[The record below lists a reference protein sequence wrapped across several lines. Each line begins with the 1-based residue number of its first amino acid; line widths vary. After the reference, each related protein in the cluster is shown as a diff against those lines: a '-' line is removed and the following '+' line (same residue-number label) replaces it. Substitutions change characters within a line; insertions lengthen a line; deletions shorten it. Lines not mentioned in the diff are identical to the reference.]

1 MVHECLVPELFMS
14 NSGVRNMILGRREL
28 LSLVASLM
36 ALMALGI
43 DILLPAFDDIRVA
56 FGLAEDSSAPGQL
69 ITVYFIGLA
78 VAQLFFG
85 PLSDWYG
92 RKPVIYVGVTIY
104 IIGCIGSAIAPNF
117 VTLLLFRFVWGVGA
131 AGTRV
136 VAVAVIRDC
145 YEGSQMAKALSEVMA
160 FFVLVPIIA
169 PAFGAGL
176 IAIFPWKSIFWFC
189 ALAAV
194 ALCMW
199 SLRLPETLAPEHKTR
214 FNWASTKAG
223 YRRVLRTRLTASYTL
238 ASIFLQAVFVMYL
251 SSSERIIG
259 DILGRG
265 DQFPIIFGVVAT
277 MFGISALLNG
287 KFVVVVGIKK
297 LLFFSSSTLVSFS
310 CILLVVTL
318 VEGGNPGFWVFIP
331 LLAIV
336 LSTFM
341 FIMPNLNSA
350 ALFPMGDIAGT
361 AGAFTSAIRMSIG
374 AAIGGVL
381 NALIDESLTP
391 FAVGIV
397 AMAVLASISLSLGG
411 DPEPDV
417 NYLES

>member
-1 MVHECLVPELFMS
+1 MS
-14 NSGVRNMILGRREL
+14 NGDFRNMSLGRREL

-92 RKPVIYVGVTIY
+92 RKPVIYAGVAIY
-104 IIGCIGSAIAPNF
+104 IIGSIGSAIAPNF

-145 YEGSQMAKALSEVMA
+145 YEGSQMAKAMSEVMA
-160 FFVLVPIIA
+160 VFVLVPIIA
-169 PAFGAGL
+169 PTFGAGL

-223 YRRVLRTRLTASYTL
+223 YGRVLRTRLTAFYTL

>member
-1 MVHECLVPELFMS
+1 MS
-14 NSGVRNMILGRREL
+14 NGDVRNMSLGRREL
-28 LSLVASLM
+28 LALVAALM

-69 ITVYFIGLA
+69 ITVYFVGLA

-85 PLSDWYG
+85 PLSDWFG
-92 RKPVIYVGVTIY
+92 RKPVIYAGITIY
-104 IIGCIGSAIAPNF
+104 VIGSLGAAIAPNF
-117 VTLLLFRFVWGVGA
+117 VTLLLFRFIWGVGA

-145 YEGSQMAKALSEVMA
+145 YEGSQMAKAMSEVMA
-160 FFVLVPIIA
+160 VFVLVPIIA
-169 PAFGAGL
+169 PTFGAGL
-176 IAIFPWKSIFWFC
+176 IAIFPWESIFWFC
-189 ALAAV
+189 AIAAV
-194 ALCMW
+194 ALCVW

-223 YRRVLRTRLTASYTL
+223 YGRVLRTRLTASYTL

-265 DQFPIIFGVVAT
+265 DQFPIIFGVVAI
-277 MFGISALLNG
+277 MFGITALLNG
-287 KFVVVVGIKK
+287 RFVVVLGIKK
-297 LLFFSSSTLVSFS
+297 LLFFSASALVFFSFV
-310 CILLVVTL
+310 LLVVTI

-391 FAVGIV
+391 FAVGV
-397 AMAVLASISLSLGG
+397 AAMAIFAFISMSFAG

-417 NYLES
+417 DYLDS

>member
-1 MVHECLVPELFMS
+1 MS
-14 NSGVRNMILGRREL
+14 NGDVRNMRLGRREL
-28 LSLVASLM
+28 LALVAALM

-56 FGLAEDSSAPGQL
+56 YGLAEDSSAPGQL
-69 ITVYFIGLA
+69 ITVYFVGLA

-85 PLSDWYG
+85 PLSDWFG
-92 RKPVIYVGVTIY
+92 RKPVIYAGITIY
-104 IIGCIGSAIAPNF
+104 VIGSLGAAIAPNF
-117 VTLLLFRFVWGVGA
+117 VTLLLFRFIWGVGA

-145 YEGSQMAKALSEVMA
+145 YEGSQMAKAMSEVMA
-160 FFVLVPIIA
+160 VFVLVPIIA
-169 PAFGAGL
+169 PTFGAGL
-176 IAIFPWKSIFWFC
+176 IAIFPWESIFWFC
-189 ALAAV
+189 AIAAV
-194 ALCMW
+194 ALCVW

-223 YRRVLRTRLTASYTL
+223 YGRVLRTRLTASYTL

-265 DQFPIIFGVVAT
+265 DQFPIIFGVVAI
-277 MFGISALLNG
+277 MFGITALLNG
-287 KFVVVVGIKK
+287 KFVVILGIKK
-297 LLFFSSSTLVSFS
+297 LLFFSASALVFFSFV
-310 CILLVVTL
+310 LLVVTI

-391 FAVGIV
+391 FAVGV
-397 AMAVLASISLSLGG
+397 AAMAIFAFISMSFAG

-417 NYLES
+417 DYLDS

>member
-1 MVHECLVPELFMS
+1 MS
-14 NSGVRNMILGRREL
+14 NGDVRNMRLGRREL
-28 LSLVASLM
+28 LALVAALM

-56 FGLAEDSSAPGQL
+56 YGLAEDSSAPGQL
-69 ITVYFIGLA
+69 ITVYFVGLA

-85 PLSDWYG
+85 PLSDWFG
-92 RKPVIYVGVTIY
+92 RKPVIYAGITIY
-104 IIGCIGSAIAPNF
+104 VIGSLGAAIAPNF
-117 VTLLLFRFVWGVGA
+117 VTLLLFRFIWGVGA

-145 YEGSQMAKALSEVMA
+145 YEGSQMAKAMSEVMA
-160 FFVLVPIIA
+160 VFVLVPIIA
-169 PAFGAGL
+169 PTFGAGL
-176 IAIFPWKSIFWFC
+176 IAIFPWESIFWFC
-189 ALAAV
+189 AIAAV
-194 ALCMW
+194 ALCVW

-223 YRRVLRTRLTASYTL
+223 YGRVLRTRLTASYTL

-265 DQFPIIFGVVAT
+265 DQFPIIFGVVAI
-277 MFGISALLNG
+277 MFGITALLNG
-287 KFVVVVGIKK
+287 RFVVVLGIKK
-297 LLFFSSSTLVSFS
+297 LLFFSASALVFFSFV
-310 CILLVVTL
+310 LLVVTI

-391 FAVGIV
+391 FAVGV
-397 AMAVLASISLSLGG
+397 AAMAIFAFISMSFAG

-417 NYLES
+417 DYLDS

>member
-1 MVHECLVPELFMS
+1 MS
-14 NSGVRNMILGRREL
+14 NGDVRNMSLGRREL
-28 LSLVASLM
+28 LALVAALM

-56 FGLAEDSSAPGQL
+56 YGLAEDSSAPGQL
-69 ITVYFIGLA
+69 ITVYFVGLA

-85 PLSDWYG
+85 PLSDWFG
-92 RKPVIYVGVTIY
+92 RKPVIYAGITIY
-104 IIGCIGSAIAPNF
+104 VIGSLGAAIAPNF
-117 VTLLLFRFVWGVGA
+117 VTLLLFRFIWGVGA

-145 YEGSQMAKALSEVMA
+145 YEGSQMAKAMSEVMA
-160 FFVLVPIIA
+160 VFVLVPIIA
-169 PAFGAGL
+169 PTFGAGL
-176 IAIFPWKSIFWFC
+176 IAIFPWESIFWFC
-189 ALAAV
+189 AIAAV
-194 ALCMW
+194 ALCVW

-223 YRRVLRTRLTASYTL
+223 YGRVLRTRLTASYTL

-265 DQFPIIFGVVAT
+265 DQFPIIFGVVAI
-277 MFGISALLNG
+277 MFGITALLNG
-287 KFVVVVGIKK
+287 RFVVVLGIKK
-297 LLFFSSSTLVSFS
+297 LLFFSASALVFFSFV
-310 CILLVVTL
+310 LLVVTI

-391 FAVGIV
+391 FAVGV
-397 AMAVLASISLSLGG
+397 AAMAIFAFISMSFAG

-417 NYLES
+417 DYLDS

>member
-1 MVHECLVPELFMS
+1 MLDS
-14 NSGVRNMILGRREL
+14 NTHNFTLGRREL
-28 LSLVASLM
+28 LSLIAALM

-56 FGLAEDSSAPGQL
+56 YGLSEDSSAPGQL

-85 PLSDWYG
+85 PMSDWFG
-92 RKPVIYVGVTIY
+92 RKPVIYAGISIY
-104 IIGCIGSAIAPNF
+104 VIGSLGSALAPNF
-117 VTLLLFRFVWGVGA
+117 VTLLIFRFIWGVGA

-145 YEGSQMAKALSEVMA
+145 YEGSQMAKAMSEVMA
-160 FFVLVPIIA
+160 VFVLVPILA
-169 PAFGAGL
+169 PTFGAGL
-176 IAIFPWKSIFWFC
+176 IALFPWESIFWFC
-189 ALAAV
+189 AIAALV
-194 ALCMW
+194 MSLW
-199 SLRLPETLAPEHKTR
+199 SVRLPETLKPEYKLQ
-214 FNWASTKAG
+214 FDWSSTKRG
-223 YRRVLRTRLTASYTL
+223 YVRVLRTRLTASYTA

-251 SSSERIIG
+251 SSSERIIS
-259 DILGRG
+259 DILDRG
-265 DQFPIIFGVVAT
+265 DQFPIIFGVVA
-277 MFGISALLNG
+277 I
-287 KFVVVVGIKK
+287 
-297 LLFFSSSTLVSFS
+297 
-310 CILLVVTL
+310 

-374 AAIGGVL
+374 AAIGGLL

-391 FAVGIV
+391 FAVGVV
-397 AMAVLASISLSLGG
+397 AMAVLAFISMRFAG

>member
-1 MVHECLVPELFMS
+1 MLDS
-14 NSGVRNMILGRREL
+14 NTHNFILGRREL
-28 LSLVASLM
+28 LSLIAALM

-56 FGLAEDSSAPGQL
+56 YGLSEESSAPGQL

-78 VAQLFFG
+78 IAQLFFG
-85 PLSDWYG
+85 PMSDWFG
-92 RKPVIYVGVTIY
+92 RKPVIYLGILIY
-104 IIGCIGSAIAPNF
+104 ITGSIGSALSPNF
-117 VTLLLFRFVWGVGA
+117 ITLLIFRFIWGVGA

-145 YEGSQMAKALSEVMA
+145 YEGSQMAKAMSEVMA
-160 FFVLVPIIA
+160 VFVLVPILA
-169 PAFGAGL
+169 PTFGAGL
-176 IAIFPWKSIFWFC
+176 IALFPWESIFWFC
-189 ALAAV
+189 AITALAMS
-194 ALCMW
+194 LW
-199 SLRLPETLAPEHKTR
+199 SLRLPETLNSEYKTQ
-214 FNWASTKAG
+214 FDWSSTKRG
-223 YRRVLRTRLTASYTL
+223 YIRVLRTRLTASYTA

-251 SSSERIIG
+251 SSSERIIS
-259 DILGRG
+259 DILDRG
-265 DQFPIIFGVVAT
+265 DQFPYIFGVVAI
-277 MFGISALLNG
+277 MFGITALLNG
-287 KFVVVVGIKK
+287 KFVVVLGIKK
-297 LLFFSSSTLVSFS
+297 LLFFSSSSLVFFA
-310 CILLVVTL
+310 CLLLVFTI

-374 AAIGGVL
+374 AAIGGLL

-391 FAVGIV
+391 FAVGVV
-397 AMAVLASISLSLGG
+397 AMAILAFISMRFAG

>member
-1 MVHECLVPELFMS
+1 MS
-14 NSGVRNMILGRREL
+14 NGDVRNMSLGRREL
-28 LSLVASLM
+28 LALVAALM

-56 FGLAEDSSAPGQL
+56 YGLAEDSSAPGQL
-69 ITVYFIGLA
+69 ITVYFVGLA

-85 PLSDWYG
+85 PLSDWFG
-92 RKPVIYVGVTIY
+92 RKPVIYAGITIY
-104 IIGCIGSAIAPNF
+104 VIGSLGAAIAPNF
-117 VTLLLFRFVWGVGA
+117 VTLLLFRFIWGVGA

-145 YEGSQMAKALSEVMA
+145 YEGSQMAKAMSEVMA
-160 FFVLVPIIA
+160 VFVLVPIIA
-169 PAFGAGL
+169 PTFGAGL
-176 IAIFPWKSIFWFC
+176 IAIFPWESIFWFC
-189 ALAAV
+189 AIAAV
-194 ALCMW
+194 ALCVW

-223 YRRVLRTRLTASYTL
+223 YGRVLRTRLTASYTL

-265 DQFPIIFGVVAT
+265 DQFPIIFGVVAI
-277 MFGISALLNG
+277 MFGITALLNG
-287 KFVVVVGIKK
+287 RFVVVLGIKK
-297 LLFFSSSTLVSFS
+297 LLFFSASALVFFSFV
-310 CILLVVTL
+310 LLVVTI

-374 AAIGGVL
+374 AAIGGIL

-391 FAVGIV
+391 FAVGV
-397 AMAVLASISLSLGG
+397 AAMAIFAFISMSFAG

-417 NYLES
+417 DYLDS

>member
-1 MVHECLVPELFMS
+1 MLDS
-14 NSGVRNMILGRREL
+14 NTHNFTLGRREL
-28 LSLVASLM
+28 LSLIAALM

-56 FGLAEDSSAPGQL
+56 YGLSEDSSAPGQL

-78 VAQLFFG
+78 IAQLFFG
-85 PLSDWYG
+85 PMSDWFG
-92 RKPVIYVGVTIY
+92 RKPVIYAGISIY
-104 IIGCIGSAIAPNF
+104 VIGSLGSALAPNF
-117 VTLLLFRFVWGVGA
+117 VTLLIFRFIWGIGA

-145 YEGSQMAKALSEVMA
+145 YEGSQMAKAMSEVMA
-160 FFVLVPIIA
+160 VFVLVPILA
-169 PAFGAGL
+169 PTFGAGL
-176 IAIFPWKSIFWFC
+176 IALFPWESIFWFC
-189 ALAAV
+189 AIAALV
-194 ALCMW
+194 MSLW
-199 SLRLPETLAPEHKTR
+199 SLRLPETLKPEYKIQ
-214 FNWASTKAG
+214 FDWSSTKRG
-223 YRRVLRTRLTASYTL
+223 YVRVLRTRLTASYTA

-251 SSSERIIG
+251 SSSERIIS
-259 DILGRG
+259 DILDRG
-265 DQFPIIFGVVAT
+265 NQFPIIFGVVAI
-277 MFGISALLNG
+277 MFGITALLNG
-287 KFVVVVGIKK
+287 KFVVVLGIKK
-297 LLFFSSSTLVSFS
+297 LLLFSSSSLVFFS
-310 CILLVVTL
+310 CLLLVVTI

-374 AAIGGVL
+374 AAIGGLL

-391 FAVGIV
+391 FAVGVV
-397 AMAVLASISLSLGG
+397 AMAILAFISMRFAG

>member
-1 MVHECLVPELFMS
+1 MLDS
-14 NSGVRNMILGRREL
+14 NTHNFTLGRREL
-28 LSLVASLM
+28 LSLIAALM

-56 FGLAEDSSAPGQL
+56 YGLSEESSAPGQL

-78 VAQLFFG
+78 IAQLFFG
-85 PLSDWYG
+85 PMSDWFG
-92 RKPVIYVGVTIY
+92 RKPVIYLGILIY
-104 IIGCIGSAIAPNF
+104 ITGSIGSALSPNF
-117 VTLLLFRFVWGVGA
+117 MTLLIFRFIWGVGA

-145 YEGSQMAKALSEVMA
+145 YEGSQMAKAMSEVMA
-160 FFVLVPIIA
+160 VFVLVPILA
-169 PAFGAGL
+169 PTFGAGL
-176 IAIFPWKSIFWFC
+176 IALFPWESIFWFC
-189 ALAAV
+189 AIAALV
-194 ALCMW
+194 MSLW
-199 SLRLPETLAPEHKTR
+199 SLRLPETLNPEYKTQ
-214 FNWASTKAG
+214 FDWSSTKSG
-223 YRRVLRTRLTASYTL
+223 YVRVLRTRLTASYTA

-251 SSSERIIG
+251 SSSERIIS
-259 DILGRG
+259 DILDRG
-265 DQFPIIFGVVAT
+265 DQFPIIFGVVAI
-277 MFGISALLNG
+277 MFGITALLNG
-287 KFVVVVGIKK
+287 KFVVVLGIKK
-297 LLFFSSSTLVSFS
+297 LLFFSASSLVFFA
-310 CILLVVTL
+310 CLLLVVTI

-374 AAIGGVL
+374 AAIGGLL
-381 NALIDESLTP
+381 NAFIDESLTP
-391 FAVGIV
+391 FAVGV
-397 AMAVLASISLSLGG
+397 FAMAVLAFISMSFAG

>member
-1 MVHECLVPELFMS
+1 MS
-14 NSGVRNMILGRREL
+14 NGDVRNMSLGRREL
-28 LSLVASLM
+28 LALVAALM

-56 FGLAEDSSAPGQL
+56 YGLAEDSSAPGQL
-69 ITVYFIGLA
+69 ITVYFVGLA

-85 PLSDWYG
+85 PLSDWFG
-92 RKPVIYVGVTIY
+92 RKPVIYAGITIY
-104 IIGCIGSAIAPNF
+104 VIGSLGAAIAPNF
-117 VTLLLFRFVWGVGA
+117 VTLLLFRFIWGVGA

-145 YEGSQMAKALSEVMA
+145 YEGSQMAKAMSEVMA
-160 FFVLVPIIA
+160 VFVLVPIIA
-169 PAFGAGL
+169 PTFGAGL
-176 IAIFPWKSIFWFC
+176 IAIFPWESIFWFC
-189 ALAAV
+189 AIAAV
-194 ALCMW
+194 ALCVW

-223 YRRVLRTRLTASYTL
+223 YGRVLRTRLTASYTL

-265 DQFPIIFGVVAT
+265 DQFPIIFGVVAI
-277 MFGISALLNG
+277 MFGITALLNG
-287 KFVVVVGIKK
+287 RFVVVLGIKK
-297 LLFFSSSTLVSFS
+297 LLFFSASALVFFSFV
-310 CILLVVTL
+310 LLVVTI
-318 VEGGNPGFWVFIP
+318 VEAGNPGFWVFIP

-391 FAVGIV
+391 FAVGV
-397 AMAVLASISLSLGG
+397 AAMAIFAFISMSFAG

-417 NYLES
+417 DYLDS

>member
-1 MVHECLVPELFMS
+1 MPDRKVQNL
-14 NSGVRNMILGRREL
+14 RLGRREL
-28 LSLVASLM
+28 LSLVAALM

-43 DILLPAFDDIRVA
+43 DILLPAFDDIRFA
-56 FGLAEDSSAPGQL
+56 YGLAEDSSAPGQL

-92 RKPVIYVGVTIY
+92 RKPIIYAGITVYV
-104 IIGCIGSAIAPNF
+104 IGSVGAALAPNF
-117 VTLLLFRFVWGVGA
+117 LSLLIFRFVWGVGA

-145 YEGSQMAKALSEVMA
+145 YEGSQMAKAMSEVMA
-160 FFVLVPIIA
+160 VFVLVPIIA
-169 PAFGAGL
+169 PTFGAGL
-176 IAIFPWKSIFWFC
+176 IAIFPWESIFWF
-189 ALAAV
+189 AAIAAI
-194 ALCMW
+194 ALCVW
-199 SLRLPETLAPEHKTR
+199 SLRLPETLDPEHKTR
-214 FNWASTKAG
+214 FNWASTKTG
-223 YRRVLRTRLTASYTL
+223 YVRVLRTRLTASYTA

-265 DQFPIIFGVVAT
+265 DQFPIIFGVVAI
-277 MFGISALLNG
+277 MFGITALLNG
-287 KFVVVVGIKK
+287 KFVVVIGIKK
-297 LLFFSSSTLVSFS
+297 LLFFSSSTLVFFS
-310 CILLVVTL
+310 CLLLIATIM
-318 VEGGNPGFWVFIP
+318 EGGNPGFWVFIS

-336 LSTFM
+336 LSMFM

-374 AAIGGVL
+374 AAIGGIL

-391 FAVGIV
+391 FAVGVVI
-397 AMAVLASISLSLGG
+397 MAVLASISISLGG

-417 NYLES
+417 DYLES

>member
-1 MVHECLVPELFMS
+1 MS
-14 NSGVRNMILGRREL
+14 NGDVRNMSLGRREL
-28 LSLVASLM
+28 LALVAALM

-56 FGLAEDSSAPGQL
+56 YGLAEDSSAPGQL
-69 ITVYFIGLA
+69 ITVYFVGLA

-85 PLSDWYG
+85 PLSDWFG
-92 RKPVIYVGVTIY
+92 RKPVIYAGITIY
-104 IIGCIGSAIAPNF
+104 VIGSLGAAIAPNF
-117 VTLLLFRFVWGVGA
+117 VTLLLFRFIWGVGA

-145 YEGSQMAKALSEVMA
+145 YEGSQMAKAMSEVMA
-160 FFVLVPIIA
+160 VFVLVPIIA
-169 PAFGAGL
+169 PTFGAGL
-176 IAIFPWKSIFWFC
+176 IAIFPWESIFWFC
-189 ALAAV
+189 AIAAV
-194 ALCMW
+194 ALCVW

-223 YRRVLRTRLTASYTL
+223 YGRVLRTRLTASYTL

-265 DQFPIIFGVVAT
+265 DQFPIIFGVVAI
-277 MFGISALLNG
+277 MFGITALLNG
-287 KFVVVVGIKK
+287 KFVVILGIKK
-297 LLFFSSSTLVSFS
+297 LLFFSASALVFFSFV
-310 CILLVVTL
+310 LLVVTI

-391 FAVGIV
+391 FAVGV
-397 AMAVLASISLSLGG
+397 AAMAIFAFISMSFAG

-417 NYLES
+417 DYLDS